1 MKEKLKNIL
10 RFLNLI
16 IIKPKDPKEIKDL
29 KMNFIHNERSFIYCG
44 IKYLVDCLDFEAS
57 PGVAETIL
65 LKLIGFK
72 KNRKVSENKLLNMGG
87 GSGQAALLYEK
98 IGFDVYSLD
107 LRSSTGDKKN
117 MYFDLNKDMPIP
129 FEKKSFDVVICQEV
143 IEHVENPWKIFRNAK
158 ELLKDDGI
166 FIVSTPNILSLQS
179 KIMFLFKG
187 YFKWFTKRD
196 LAYHINP
203 IPEWEMKLIAE
214 KNNFNIYSTKGNG
227 DYFLNKN
234 NVNYNK
240 LIRNNEIVIFFLKNK
255 DR

>member
-1 MKEKLKNIL
+1 MKETVKNIL
-10 RFLNLI
+10 RFFNLI
-16 IIKPKDPKEIKDL
+16 IIKPKDPKDIVDL
-29 KMNFIHNERSFIYCG
+29 KKSFVHNERSFIYGG

-57 PGVAETIL
+57 PGIAETVL
-65 LKLIGFK
+65 LELIDF
-72 KNRKVSENKLLNMGG
+72 RKTRNNVENKLLNMGG
-87 GSGQAALLYEK
+87 GSGQAAKLYEK

-107 LRSSTGDKKN
+107 LRSSPSDKKN

-129 FEKKSFDVVICQEV
+129 FESKSFDVVMCQEV

-166 FIVSTPNILSLQS
+166 FVVSTPNILSLQS
-179 KIMFLFKG
+179 KIMFFFTG

-203 IPEWEMKLIAE
+203 IPEWEMRLIAE

-234 NVNYNK
+234 NTNYNK
-240 LIRNNEIVIFFLKNK
+240 LIRNNEIIIFFLKNK
-255 DR
+255 